1 MEEFTT
7 GGKCLLLG
15 SSIDKVLEC
24 PLEEE
29 MWVGE
34 KVLLTCSEVAQ
45 FMSCEWEVLFSWLA
59 QRLPYMLTV

>member
-29 MWVGE
+29 M
-34 KVLLTCSEVAQ
+34 
-45 FMSCEWEVLFSWLA
+45 
-59 QRLPYMLTV
+59 